1 MQNSPTTKDYPAKN
15 LVLCPETENQEGE
28 SEVKEERL
36 GAWVSGQLG
45 LKSPPGLRAGAS
57 PQSGLGKGA
66 PGLLV
71 MRPLVVAD
79 MLCISHPL
87 EPLGL
92 YIQRC
97 DKTMGKDIGVFCTK
111 GISLCPLRTPSTFT
125 TPPPLFQERQLM
137 LEQ

>member
-1 MQNSPTTKDYPAKN
+1 M
-15 LVLCPETENQEGE
+15 
-28 SEVKEERL
+28 KEERL
-36 GAWVSGQLG
+36 RAWVSGQLG
-45 LKSPPGLRAGAS
+45 LESSPGLGVGEG
-57 PQSGLGKGA
+57 PQNGLGKGA

-87 EPLGL
+87 GPPGL

-97 DKTMGKDIGVFCTK
+97 NKTMGKDIGVFCTK
-111 GISLCPLRTPSTFT
+111 RHQSLPSENPFTLT

>member
-1 MQNSPTTKDYPAKN
+1 M
-15 LVLCPETENQEGE
+15 
-28 SEVKEERL
+28 KEERL

-111 GISLCPLRTPSTFT
+111 GISLCLLRTPSTLT